1 MVYPYFVQE
10 TKFGDHKCWVA
21 DSASLEGC
29 IGQGETWR
37 EAVAELEE
45 NERIWL
51 ETAKEMGF
59 PIPPIPIKEEV

>member
-21 DSASLEGC
+21 ESACLTGC

-45 NERIWL
+45 NERFSI
-51 ETAKEMGF
+51 EMMKELGWKL
-59 PIPPIPIKEEV
+59 PEIPIKEEV